1 MRQIYF
7 IAKKELTGYFFSPI
21 AYVFICVFLLA
32 SMACTFYLGNFF
44 ASSEASLSIFFRFH
58 PWLYLFLIP
67 AVGMRLWA
75 EERSSGTLEL
85 LLTLPIRTI
94 DAVIGK
100 FLAGWIFIA
109 FSLLLTFPIV
119 FTVVYLGSP
128 DYGLMLTGYLSSLLL
143 AGCYLVVSST
153 TSAMTQ
159 NQVISFV
166 ISAMI
171 NFLLLLLGWGV
182 FQKTITNLFSTS
194 TSDLISFIS
203 YTNHYETI
211 SKGLIDSRSLVYFF
225 SFIGF
230 FLYLNSLILEKKK

>member
-159 NQVISFV
+159 NQVI
-166 ISAMI
+166 
-171 NFLLLLLGWGV
+171 
-182 FQKTITNLFSTS
+182 
-194 TSDLISFIS
+194 
-203 YTNHYETI
+203 Y
-211 SKGLIDSRSLVYFF
+211 
-225 SFIGF
+225 
-230 FLYLNSLILEKKK
+230 

>member
-1 MRQIYF
+1 
-7 IAKKELTGYFFSPI
+7 
-21 AYVFICVFLLA
+21 
-32 SMACTFYLGNFF
+32 
-44 ASSEASLSIFFRFH
+44 
-58 PWLYLFLIP
+58 
-67 AVGMRLWA
+67 
-75 EERSSGTLEL
+75 
-85 LLTLPIRTI
+85 
-94 DAVIGK
+94 
-100 FLAGWIFIA
+100 
-109 FSLLLTFPIV
+109 
-119 FTVVYLGSP
+119 
-128 DYGLMLTGYLSSLLL
+128 
-143 AGCYLVVSST
+143 
-153 TSAMTQ
+153 MTQ

>member
-1 MRQIYF
+1 M
-7 IAKKELTGYFFSPI
+7 LNSFSFKT
-21 AYVFICVFLLA
+21 V
-32 SMACTFYLGNFF
+32 
-44 ASSEASLSIFFRFH
+44 IFFMPMIVLISFCK
-58 PWLYLFLIP
+58 PVGGEINGILFWWGEVNP
-67 AVGMRLWA
+67 AL
-75 EERSSGTLEL
+75 SSGTLEL

>member
-75 EERSSGTLEL
+75 EERNSGTLEL

-94 DAVIGK
+94 DADIGK
-100 FLAGWIFIA
+100 FLRLDFYFF
-109 FSLLLTFPIV
+109 FSNFSGV
-119 FTVVYLGSP
+119 
-128 DYGLMLTGYLSSLLL
+128 LSSTILPSLIIITRL
-143 AGCYLVVSST
+143 QTASISSKICVDKII
-153 TSAMTQ
+153 AL
-159 NQVISFV
+159 
-166 ISAMI
+166 
-171 NFLLLLLGWGV
+171 FLL
-182 FQKTITNLFSTS
+182 KP
-194 TSDLISFIS
+194 
-203 YTNHYETI
+203 
-211 SKGLIDSRSLVYFF
+211 
-225 SFIGF
+225 
-230 FLYLNSLILEKKK
+230 

>member
-75 EERSSGTLEL
+75 EERNSGTLEL

-119 FTVVYLGSP
+119 FTVAYLGSP

-171 NFLLLLLGWGV
+171 NFFLLDLLGCFSEKLFYFLLLL
-182 FQKTITNLFSTS
+182 I
-194 TSDLISFIS
+194 DLIIF
-203 YTNHYETI
+203 YKLPKRLLFVR
-211 SKGLIDSRSLVYFF
+211 SKKPSHRIFF
-225 SFIGF
+225 P
-230 FLYLNSLILEKKK
+230 